1 MHLTRGGKM
10 VKFCE
15 KCGGMMMPK
24 KDKKGHLHLVCR
36 KCGKKATF
44 HARGYNLKEKVEKK
58 PTEDVIVMEKDIS
71 TETLPK
77 TKIQCPKC
85 ENNEA
90 YWWVQQTRSA
100 DEAPTRFYQ
109 CTKCGY
115 KWREY
120 Q

>member
-1 MHLTRGGKM
+1 M
-10 VKFCE
+10 VRFCP
-15 KCGGMMMPK
+15 KCGGMMVPK
-24 KDKKGHLHLVCR
+24 KSKEKKRGILLVCR
-36 KCGKKATF
+36 RCGYTVNSYAKD
-44 HARGYNLKEKVEKK
+44 YNLKEKVEKR
-58 PTEDVIVMEKDIS
+58 PDDDVIVMEKDVS
-71 TETLPK
+71 LETLPK

-90 YWWVQQTRSA
+90 YWWVQQTRSV